1 MNKLAERFK
10 KILNKKWYI
19 QGFNGCLN
27 FCFGAPQSGLVG
39 CHKNLGYGYTEKVF
53 IFNKDYV
60 EYLYLEEDFK
70 NIGNTFLEKYKKDKN
85 YLKEVMEKDAVIV
98 ASSKKIMSNIDNT
111 DLTRL
116 NKQELVKLYQE
127 MQNAY
132 HGILDVSHI
141 IEGISFVIEPLLKK
155 KIEEAL
161 KIDRHEPEFRNIF
174 NLLMQ
179 PAKPSFANEE
189 YIDILEIVKLVKK
202 NNELLSLFRELSPSD
217 IAERLKIGD
226 KKIIEKDK
234 RIIEKIRLHRKKF
247 LYNQINYYHGN
258 PLSELDYISEIKKL
272 IEEKFNIEN
281 IDEKIKAEKERYPL
295 NAKTREEIIK
305 KYNFND
311 EIISLINI
319 SMVVL
324 HWQDNRKKNILTG
337 VYYMNL
343 LLCEIGRRYNI
354 PLEKIKRYLPE
365 EITEDKLDNF
375 NVNDAN
381 ERMKH
386 YIVYSKRENGKMI
399 FEIYTKEDY
408 KNIIDIYNKTYA
420 EQNDVH
426 GASAS
431 PGKIIGVVRVCKT
444 KEDLLKFKEGEI
456 LVASMTRPEF
466 VPAMKKALA
475 IVTDEGGLTCHA
487 SIVSRE
493 LGKPCIVGTKIGTK
507 VLKDGDMVEVNANH
521 GTVKRIK

>member
-1 MNKLAERFK
+1 M
-10 KILNKKWYI
+10 
-19 QGFNGCLN
+19 G
-27 FCFGAPQSGLVG
+27 
-39 CHKNLGYGYTEKVF
+39 
-53 IFNKDYV
+53 
-60 EYLYLEEDFK
+60 
-70 NIGNTFLEKYKKDKN
+70 
-85 YLKEVMEKDAVIV
+85 KDAVIV
-98 ASSKKIMSNIDNT
+98 ASSKKTMKKIDNT
-111 DLTRL
+111 DLTKL

-127 MQNAY
+127 MQTAY

-141 IEGISFVIEPLLKK
+141 IEGISFVVEPLLKK

-161 KIDRHEPEFRNIF
+161 KLERHDPEFRKLF

-202 NNELLSLFRELSPSD
+202 DEKLLCLFNDSSPQ
-217 IAERLKIGD
+217 IIFAKLNKTN
-226 KKIIEKDK
+226 KKIK
-234 RIIEKIRLHRKKF
+234 EKITAHRKRF

-272 IEEKFNIEN
+272 IEENKEESD
-281 IDEKIKAEKERYPL
+281 IDDKLKAEKERYGL
-295 NAKTREEIIK
+295 NAVAREKIIREHK
-305 KYNFND
+305 FND
-311 EIISLINI
+311 EINSLIHI
-319 SMVVL
+319 SMEVL

-337 VYYMNL
+337 VYYMNIML
-343 LLCEIGRRYNI
+343 NEISKRYSI

-375 NVNDAN
+375 SMEDAN

-386 YIVYSKRENGKMI
+386 YIVYSRREDGKLI

-408 KNIIDIYNKTYA
+408 EEIMNVYNKTYT
-420 EQNDVH
+420 EQNDIH
-426 GASAS
+426 GAPAS

-444 KEDLLKFKEGEI
+444 KEELLKFKEGEI

-466 VPAMKKALA
+466 VPAMKKASA

-493 LGKPCIVGTKIGTK
+493 LGKPCIVGTKIATK

-521 GTVKRIK
+521 GTVKKIK

>member
-1 MNKLAERFK
+1 MK
-10 KILNKKWYI
+10 
-19 QGFNGCLN
+19 
-27 FCFGAPQSGLVG
+27 
-39 CHKNLGYGYTEKVF
+39 
-53 IFNKDYV
+53 
-60 EYLYLEEDFK
+60 
-70 NIGNTFLEKYKKDKN
+70 
-85 YLKEVMEKDAVIV
+85 KDAVIV
-98 ASSKKIMSNIDNT
+98 ASSKKTMSKIDNT
-111 DLTRL
+111 ELTKL

-127 MQNAY
+127 MQTAY

-141 IEGISFVIEPLLKK
+141 IEGISFVVEPLLKK
-155 KIEEAL
+155 KIEDAL
-161 KIDRHEPEFRNIF
+161 KLERHDPEFRNIF

-202 NNELLSLFRELSPSD
+202 DKELFSLFNKLTLQET
-217 IAERLKIGD
+217 AERLNKNI
-226 KKIIEKDK
+226 KEKIIA
-234 RIIEKIRLHRKKF
+234 HRKRF
-247 LYNQINYYHGN
+247 LYNQLNYYHGN

-272 IEEKFNIEN
+272 LEEN
-281 IDEKIKAEKERYPL
+281 IDIDDKLKAEKERYTL
-295 NAKTREEIIK
+295 NAKMRGGIIH
-305 KYNFND
+305 KYKFND
-311 EIISLINI
+311 EITSLINI
-319 SMVVL
+319 SMMVL

-343 LLCEIGRRYNI
+343 LLGEIGRRYNI

-375 NVNDAN
+375 SMDDAN
-381 ERMKH
+381 ERMKR
-386 YIVYSKRENGKMI
+386 YIIYSKRENGKLI

-408 KNIIDIYNKTYA
+408 EKIMDIYNKTYI
-420 EQNDVH
+420 EQNDIH

-431 PGKIIGVVRVCKT
+431 PGKIIGVARICKT
-444 KEDLLKFKEGEI
+444 KEDLLKFKVGEI

-466 VPAMKKALA
+466 VPAMKKASA

-493 LGKPCIVGTKIGTK
+493 LGKPCIVGTKIATK

-521 GTVKRIK
+521 GTVKKIK